1 MIVHSVLDFVHKSL
15 QRIIQ
20 SRHEAPQVDWG
31 GGAWWGTKSG
41 GSEYW
46 IGLTGVLRG
55 ETLVSVGQN
64 ILVLV
69 ALPLMEH
76 LPGVHVVRVVLAAV
90 SG

>member
-1 MIVHSVLDFVHKSL
+1 MSSTQFFILFIKDCRES
-15 QRIIQ
+15 
-20 SRHEAPQVDWG
+20 SRADMKLLKWTGEGVPG
-31 GGAWWGTKSG
+31 GGTKSG